1 MAKLRFLFAIFF
13 ITVFLQSC
21 KDDDKKTLPGFTGK
35 MNEVVFVV
43 DDFYWEGE
51 VGNKIKT
58 YFAKPIDGLPQEE
71 AIFGI
76 IQIPHKAFTKILQ
89 RHRTVVMLKIKDDLK
104 NGVEL
109 QKDVWA
115 RGQIVF
121 NITATSEKNA
131 IQLIENEA
139 LKIIDKISD
148 EENAKINKRLEATK
162 DLVLAKK
169 IKEKFGANINITK
182 EYKLV
187 VDAENFMWLRFN
199 QTIGKG
205 GDFHEVNRNIMIY
218 QKDYLSRDMFETDN
232 MIQVRDSVAK
242 KYIPGS
248 MPNSYMTTTKML
260 TPFKKVIT
268 RENYTV
274 ELRGLWNLENDFMG
288 GAFLNYAF
296 LNEMEG
302 KILYVDAFL
311 YSPKFDKR
319 DYLKEQEAIIRTV
332 SFK

>member
-1 MAKLRFLFAIFF
+1 MAKYKLLFSLF
-13 ITVFLQSC
+13 IIALLLVSC
-21 KDDDKKTLPGFTGK
+21 SEEKKTLPGFTGK
-35 MNEVVFVV
+35 MNEVVFVI
-43 DDFYWEGE
+43 DDFHWESE

-58 YFAKPIDGLPQEE
+58 YFTRPIDGLPQDEP
-71 AIFGI
+71 IFGV

-89 RHRTVVMLKIKDDLK
+89 RHRTIVLVNIKEDLK

-115 RGQIVF
+115 KGQIIF
-121 NITATSEKNA
+121 NISASSQKNA
-131 IQLIENEA
+131 IQLLENES
-139 LKIIDKISD
+139 LKIIEKISD
-148 EENAKINKRLEATK
+148 EENTKINKRLEVTK

-187 VDAENFMWLRFN
+187 AEAENFMWLRFN
-199 QTIGKG
+199 QSIGKG

-218 QKDYLSRDMFETDN
+218 QKDYLSRDMFETEN
-232 MIQVRDSVAK
+232 MVSVRDSVAK
-242 KYIPGS
+242 QFIAGS
-248 MPNSYMTTTKML
+248 AHNSYMTTTKVFK
-260 TPFKKVIT
+260 PIKKVIPN
-268 RENYTV
+268 ENYTV

-288 GAFLNYAF
+288 GAFLNYAY

-302 KILYVDAFL
+302 KILYIDAFL

-319 DYLKEQEAIIRTV
+319 DYLKEQEAILRTV